1 MRVPILPL
9 IFSTL
14 LLWSITCVPSWSA
27 APDKK
32 EKERDKATPSAPG
45 NGWNPVPETVV
56 IYNPS
61 FPGSED
67 LAKFYAEKRGIS
79 KEHLLPIT
87 CSQEETISRDEF
99 ENTIRGPLLQA
110 FKDKKWWEVEKCT

>member
-1 MRVPILPL
+1 MKVPFSPL

-14 LLWSITCVPSWSA
+14 LLWSAGCVPSWGAS
-27 APDKK
+27 PDKK
-32 EKERDKATPSAPG
+32 EKEKPTPSAPG

-67 LAKFYAEKRGIS
+67 LAKFYAQKRGIS
-79 KEHLLPIT
+79 KERLLPID

-99 ENTIRGPLLQA
+99 EN
-110 FKDKKWWEVEKCT
+110 